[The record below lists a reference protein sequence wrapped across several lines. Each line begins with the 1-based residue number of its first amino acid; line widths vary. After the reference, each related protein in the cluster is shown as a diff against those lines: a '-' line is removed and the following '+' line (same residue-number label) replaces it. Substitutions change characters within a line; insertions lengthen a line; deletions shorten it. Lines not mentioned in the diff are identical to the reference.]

1 MPEGVASPLPHRTAP
16 VTPVP
21 PFDREVFVCKC
32 STGVPAAD
40 PAGSG
45 AALRIRWLRGSEDDL
60 AMLDPAHHGHDD
72 REHMRARLARGRY
85 WHIGE
90 VDGRIATFTWL
101 HHDDRAAYPF
111 LPGCELRL
119 RGDTGYG
126 YEAWTHP
133 ELRNLG
139 LRRAA
144 FLEELRVLRRT
155 WGLAWEASVFVDRQ
169 LEGGT
174 RSLAQAGVAVIPLWR
189 VWMEPDGTPGVER
202 LHEDADAASPV
213 FVRPPA

>member
-1 MPEGVASPLPHRTAP
+1 MA
-16 VTPVP
+16 

-32 STGVPAAD
+32 STDVPAAAPGRD
-40 PAGSG
+40 G
-45 AALRIRWLRGSEDDL
+45 ASPPIRWLRGSEGDV
-60 AMLDPAHHGHDD
+60 ARLDPAHHGDHD
-72 REHMRARLARGRY
+72 REHMHARLARGRY

-101 HHDDRAAYPF
+101 HRDDVAVYPF
-111 LPGCELRL
+111 LPGCQIRL

-144 FLEELRVLRRT
+144 FAEELRVLRRT
-155 WGLAWEASVFVDRQ
+155 WGVAWEASVFTDRQ
-169 LEGGT
+169 LAGGT
-174 RSLAQAGVAVIPLWR
+174 RSLAQAGIAVIPLWR
-189 VWMEPDGTPGVER
+189 VWTEPDGAPRVER

-213 FVRPPA
+213 FERTPA